1 MNSIMRKRRL
11 YVGVLVFILV
21 MVGGLNVCGANDPTF
36 IMVERGYVVQTNM
49 VVMVPQTIVYVP
61 MVNHTV
67 SYYYPVAPLIQVVP
81 MVGIVPGYRVG
92 LFHRQR
98 VPVGVP
104 VYFYGNNY

>member
-1 MNSIMRKRRL
+1 MQKSRL

-81 MVGIVPGYRVG
+81 MVGIVPAYRGVG